1 MKIEVLLLSCL
12 IALPMVLGKARE
24 SRDSLSEDG
33 QALSR
38 RYAESTIASDIS
50 KIVDSM
56 VQKNFVNFLLTQREK
71 KSEPTMKPEE
81 PGTQL
86 FNELLKQ
93 EFTQWVHSKG
103 NNARTH

>member
-1 MKIEVLLLSCL
+1 MKTEILLLSCL
-12 IALPMVLGKARE
+12 IALPMVLARGKAGQN
-24 SRDSLSEDG
+24 SQSEDG

-71 KSEPTMKPEE
+71 RSEPTMKREE
-81 PGTQL
+81 PWTQL

-93 EFTQWVHSKG
+93 EFTQWVNSKG
-103 NNARTH
+103 NNAKTE